1 MDRGER
7 QMGDR
12 VAVSGIQFGVVLAAV
27 AAMMAFAL
35 VVSAPAFG
43 QATAVDEGD
52 DVTVEDSFN
61 TICPQVVTAV
71 GEQNNYGD
79 ANSAATDNSEAAAA
93 VAQDFDISVE
103 QVNECLSG
111 AGDGDGSAGEDQYD
125 NGDDN
130 GDDNRAEDDVIDSTV
145 PNQKLPDTG
154 GVPLSGLLLVGFA
167 LICTGS
173 AILRGRR

>member
-1 MDRGER
+1 ME
-7 QMGDR
+7 DR
-12 VAVSGIQFGVVLAAV
+12 VAVRGMRLGVVFAAM

-35 VVSAPAFG
+35 VASAPAFG

-52 DVTVEDSFN
+52 DVTIEDSFN

-79 ANSAATDNSEAAAA
+79 ANAGAIADSEAAAA
-93 VAQDFDISVE
+93 VAQDFDISVA
-103 QVNECLSG
+103 QVNQCLSG
-111 AGDGDGSAGEDQYD
+111 ADGGDDGGEPAGRDQYENPE

-130 GDDNRAEDDVIDSTV
+130 DTEDNIIDSTI

-154 GVPLSGLLLVGFA
+154 GMPLSGLLVVGFA
-167 LICTGS
+167 LICAGA
-173 AILRGRR
+173 AILRDRR

>member
-1 MDRGER
+1 ME
-7 QMGDR
+7 DR
-12 VAVSGIQFGVVLAAV
+12 VAVSGMRFGVLLAGV

-35 VVSAPAFG
+35 VASAPAFG

-52 DVTVEDSFN
+52 SVTIEDSFN
-61 TICPQVVTAV
+61 TICPQVVTTV

-79 ANSAATDNSEAAAA
+79 ANAVAIGDSEAAAA
-93 VAQDFDISVE
+93 VAQDFDISVA
-103 QVNECLSG
+103 QVNQCLSG
-111 AGDGDGSAGEDQYD
+111 AGGGDDGGEPAGEEQYD

-130 GDDNRAEDDVIDSTV
+130 GDDNGTKDDVINSTV

-154 GVPLSGLLLVGFA
+154 GMPLSGLLIVGFA